1 MMQTGILYISLTR
14 FLYNPPFDRMFMS
27 LSAMMASLKR
37 KMASTT
43 AISHGM
49 CGILIEPED
58 RRSRLRILPTS
69 IVPHPRSSVVNAV
82 EMAWTARS
90 ELKIIPI
97 KLAPAVPRRYPVT
110 LMIMIIPAVNSRFR
124 FFFRQTRR
132 IIAMV
137 STVRNSSSPIPASRH
152 RMVTAA

>member
-14 FLYNPPFDRMFMS
+14 FLYNPPFDRPFMS

-49 CGILIEPED
+49 CGILMVPED
-58 RRSRLRILPTS
+58 FLAIS
-69 IVPHPRSSVVNAV
+69 IFSSA
-82 EMAWTARS
+82 
-90 ELKIIPI
+90 
-97 KLAPAVPRRYPVT
+97 RYPVT
-110 LMIMIIPAVNSRFR
+110 LMIMMIPAVNSRFR
-124 FFFRQTRR
+124 LFFRQTRS
-132 IIAMV
+132 IIAIV